1 MKILIV
7 SDSHGNTELLKNIV
21 GMNRTC
27 DLIIHL
33 GDNAYDCDEIK
44 REFPT
49 MALLSVIG
57 NCDLG
62 FSLNNVNTE
71 GSFTAEG
78 RRIFYTHG
86 HRYGGGLRICPVAD
100 PTDKSLD
107 MVAVG
112 NMGKLALIGAFMN
125 LKSGKILKH
134 KKVVHKT
141 CKRIKI
147 DVPTPYTVNV
157 DGELYDDIPFEIQI
171 VSDKLRIYRP

>member
-86 HRYGGGLRICPVAD
+86 HRYGGVDALVYQAKMKKAD
-100 PTDKSLD
+100 IALFGHTHVNFHDTIGGVLVINPGSISLPRDGTGGTYCVMEIHDKE
-107 MVAVG
+107 V
-112 NMGKLALIGAFMN
+112 KYE
-125 LKSGKILKH
+125 
-134 KKVVHKT
+134 
-141 CKRIKI
+141 IKEVI
-147 DVPTPYTVNV
+147 
-157 DGELYDDIPFEIQI
+157 
-171 VSDKLRIYRP
+171 K